1 MKKIL
6 YTLLLI
12 VNYLLSISISIAI
25 PFLFRIFFVT
35 FTVTRSC
42 SARYTYVFR
51 PLHVRVPRVTRTCNA
66 ILGEA
71 FENK

>member
-25 PFLFRIFFVT
+25 PFLFRFFL
-35 FTVTRSC
+35 SHL
-42 SARYTYVFR
+42 
-51 PLHVRVPRVTRTCNA
+51 PLHVRVTLVTRSCYTRYTYV
-66 ILGEA
+66 
-71 FENK
+71 